1 MPSAPFLRSPLT
13 LVAALVVASAPFAHA
28 PAKAQAQPAPGR
40 GDRKRACVEA
50 YEAGQQLRNAGKL
63 LESRERLLIC
73 SNDECPTAVRGD
85 CATWLNEVDSN
96 LPSVVVEARL
106 PSGRETPEVSVTVD
120 GAVVARNLDGR
131 ALSVDPG
138 VHTFRFESASAGRVE
153 QQVIV
158 RQGEKNRKIV
168 VQFGNAA
175 AAPAPAPDGP
185 ATTAPVPGHEAPK
198 PAAVGSPLYPVL
210 PLVLAGVGVVGV
222 GAFVGF
228 ALSGKQLER
237 DLRDTCAPECSD
249 SQVNAVKQRFVY
261 ADIGLGVGA
270 AALVGAGVTYFLLR
284 GSGNDVSAAGPR
296 LHLDVGA
303 APGGGFAGLSGR
315 F

>member
-28 PAKAQAQPAPGR
+28 PAEAQAQPAAGR

-50 YEAGQQLRNAGKL
+50 YEAGQQLRNVGKL
-63 LESRERLLIC
+63 IESRERLLVC

-85 CATWLNEVDSN
+85 CATWLNEVESN
-96 LPSVVVEARL
+96 LPSVVVEAKL

-120 GAVVARNLDGR
+120 GLVVARNLDGR

-175 AAPAPAPDGP
+175 AAPPGAPAAPPP
-185 ATTAPVPGHEAPK
+185 APGREVPK
-198 PAAVGSPLYPVL
+198 PAAGGSPLYPVL
-210 PLVLAGVGVVGV
+210 PLVLAGVGVVGA

-284 GSGNDVSAAGPR
+284 GDGSDASAARTR
-296 LHLDVGA
+296 LHLAVGT
-303 APGGGFAGLSGR
+303 APGGGGFAGLSGR